1 MTTDHHSPKHSQTP
15 SDRIDVLV
23 DRLRDRRSKQV
34 IFLSHCLLNENTRYL
49 GGACR
54 RGCVREVVRQCV
66 DQDIGIVQMPCP
78 EQEVWGGVLKERM
91 LSLYG
96 TRLRNPIV
104 SRLQLAFLPIAMFYI
119 RRAYRRLARRVA
131 RQIEDYVASGFSVRS
146 IVGIDG
152 SPSCGVAQTIDVRDS
167 VASMSRIDPWTISVE
182 QQNEMIRRHA
192 KEGRGIF
199 IEELQKELRR
209 RRVEVPFLA
218 HDLFGELDGQQ
229 SNLMLRHSKS
239 AAMDR

>member
-1 MTTDHHSPKHSQTP
+1 VTTDHHSLKRSLTR

-34 IFLSHCLLNENTRYL
+34 VFLSHCLLNENTRYL

-54 RGCVREVVRQCV
+54 RGCVREVVRQCL

-96 TRLRNPIV
+96 TRLRNPIA
-104 SRLQLAFLPIAMFYI
+104 SRLQMAFLPIVMFYI

-131 RQIEDYVASGFSVRS
+131 RQIENYLASGFSVWG

-152 SPSCGVAQTIDVRDS
+152 SPSCGVLQTIDVNDS
-167 VASMSRIDPWTISVE
+167 VAAMSRIDPWSISVN

-192 KEGRGIF
+192 KQGPGIF
-199 IEELQKELRR
+199 IDELQKELGRR
-209 RRVEVPFLA
+209 GLEVPFLA
-218 HDLFGELDGQQ
+218 HDLFGELDGQE
-229 SNLMLRHSKS
+229 SNLILTLHRSD
-239 AAMDR
+239 AMHR